1 MVHNGSSFH
10 AIAGYIQYSHSHGF
24 AIAKCRVQ
32 AGKKPTKAMYV
43 YQSYTYMCIYI
54 YIYLYIDINVSI
66 SKCHSVSSPTSCM
79 NRALETIES
88 WFVFIYLAPTK
99 WKPQHCQTF
108 SWFLLGDF
116 RPHQPQSDGFDLLH
130 QFHPW
135 KLHKIHKMLFLF
147 RCFLLFGMGS
157 CDFFLVPFLA
167 NPKPDE
173 MYWIYSWIED
183 PDVGRKLILLW
194 YCSSIPISGFYP
206 RIWLVVW
213 NMNFISPIQLGIS
226 SSQLTLTPWFF
237 RGVGVP
243 TTNQVNSQCLLV

>member
-43 YQSYTYMCIYI
+43 YQSYTYMCVYIYI
-54 YIYLYIDINVSI
+54 FIYLYIDINVSI

-79 NRALETIES
+79 NQALETIES
-88 WFVFIYLAPTK
+88 WFVFIYLAPIK

-130 QFHPW
+130 QFHP
-135 KLHKIHKMLFLF
+135 
-147 RCFLLFGMGS
+147 
-157 CDFFLVPFLA
+157 
-167 NPKPDE
+167 
-173 MYWIYSWIED
+173 
-183 PDVGRKLILLW
+183 
-194 YCSSIPISGFYP
+194 
-206 RIWLVVW
+206 
-213 NMNFISPIQLGIS
+213 
-226 SSQLTLTPWFF
+226 
-237 RGVGVP
+237 
-243 TTNQVNSQCLLV
+243 